1 MLSWKHWLLI
11 SVSLD
16 KEYTT
21 PLCQVRALPLKYL
34 KFLVS
39 IIIVYV
45 CMHAMIRLWRSEDNS
60 VVLSI
65 SFHVGSGRKQV
76 IRLVLLVSECHHSV
90 SPLISAESFSI

>member
-21 PLCQVRALPLKYL
+21 PLCQVRDLPLKYL

-45 CMHAMIRLWRSEDNS
+45 CMHAMIRFGGQRTTLWSSPSPFTWVLEGNRS
-60 VVLSI
+60 
-65 SFHVGSGRKQV
+65 SG
-76 IRLVLLVSECHHSV
+76 LYCWSV
-90 SPLISAESFSI
+90 SAITQ